1 MNNEQLLNEWK
12 DEERTNEETTGFNN
26 ILVDKVTKGE
36 ILRGGEKIKNWNLSD
51 VAHVMCSRTV
61 HVVAH
66 DVV

>member
-36 ILRGGEKIKNWNLSD
+36 ILRGGAKIKN
-51 VAHVMCSRTV
+51 
-61 HVVAH
+61 
-66 DVV
+66 